1 MSERLPYAK
10 NFRELIAYEKSRRL
24 ARDVF
29 AISRSFPKEETYSL
43 PDQVRRSSRA
53 IGANIAEAWE
63 KRAYEKHF
71 VSKLTDAD
79 AEQYETQ
86 HWLEIS
92 IDCAYASQASIGPLI
107 SSCEEIGRILGGMI
121 ARSEQFCK
129 PLAIREPLA
138 EYFAGNKGEPDE

>member
-10 NFRELIAYEKSRRL
+10 NFRELIAYQKSRRL

-29 AISRSFPKEETYSL
+29 ALSRSFPKEETYSL
-43 PDQVRRSSRA
+43 TDQVRRSSRT
-53 IGANIAEAWE
+53 IGANITEAWG

-92 IDCAYASQASIGPLI
+92 FDCGYATQEKIAPLV

-121 ARSEQFCK
+121 ARSDQFCK
-129 PLAIREPLA
+129 PSSIREPLA
-138 EYFAGNKGEPDE
+138 EYFVDFRGQFDE